1 MSVLICDSN
10 GELWHTR
17 VKELGLDCISMPY
30 SIKGEEFFYD
40 LGEKTDFE
48 YFYDCVR
55 GGEIPKTQALNP
67 EDYKRILTQYF
78 ERGEDVLY
86 VSFSHKLSGTFA
98 QLDAAYKELKE
109 RYPDRKLT
117 VFNTKS
123 ISLGAGIQAEQAA
136 IMKQAG
142 ASDEEILTFLK
153 EFTNRVCVYFVV
165 DDLMHL
171 KRGGRCSGLAAVAG
185 TILGLKPMLTIDE
198 EGGLKVISKLGGRKK
213 AISTLAGKVIA
224 ELEDEDKYTVYII
237 DADCKEE
244 GDKLRDM
251 IAAKRPGAHLVRQ
264 IVGPVIGSHCGPGT
278 LGVIFVGKQ
287 RPVPIKEA

>member
-1 MSVLICDSN
+1 MFADCAKIY
-10 GELWHTR
+10 
-17 VKELGLDCISMPY
+17 VKSG
-30 SIKGEEFFYD
+30 KGGD
-40 LGEKTDFE
+40 GH
-48 YFYDCVR
+48 
-55 GGEIPKTQALNP
+55 
-67 EDYKRILTQYF
+67 
-78 ERGEDVLY
+78 
-86 VSFSHKLSGTFA
+86 VSFRREKYVPNGGPDGGDGGSGG
-98 QLDAAYKELKE
+98 
-109 RYPDRKLT
+109 
-117 VFNTKS
+117 S
-123 ISLGAGIQAEQAA
+123 
-136 IMKQAG
+136 
-142 ASDEEILTFLK
+142 
-153 EFTNRVCVYFVV
+153 VYFVV

-237 DADCKEE
+237 DADCKGE